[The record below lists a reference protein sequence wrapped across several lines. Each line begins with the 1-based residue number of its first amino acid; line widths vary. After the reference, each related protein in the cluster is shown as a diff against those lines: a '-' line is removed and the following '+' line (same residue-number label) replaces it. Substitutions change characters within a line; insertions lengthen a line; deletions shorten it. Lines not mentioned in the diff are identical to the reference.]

1 MDYIYGKLNNKV
13 KAVEYNGIDSDTAN
27 ITIDNSDKENRTI
40 KVDVIKTP
48 GTLTINNTN
57 GESVSFNGSIDE
69 NITIDSPTTEQYQEL
84 VTKVNDLE
92 NKKVSKLTLEQK
104 AGSIVYGRNNT
115 GTEEG
120 VNYRSTAQYGSDL
133 VYRNADGRAEIKD
146 PINPLDIVNKQ
157 YADDIIPVYDF
168 TTLDFTDVSEELR
181 DNGRVSIEIE
191 DETLKDYIKDIASHI
206 RNNKVALLKIPGIGP
221 NGYDASPLV
230 LMQSIQLLGMGV
242 YGLFGI
248 ICTETYRDSNTYD
261 VLKVRIDTNFDT
273 NTVHTFDITNADVE
287 MKKYVDKADEN
298 LAKVMPTDINV
309 DSNHNLILEHD
320 GVEITGQKKQVV
332 VPPVTYSVSPVA
344 YDTIFSFDSNSTYIL
359 GNNLLVGDLDIDT
372 TMQVQKGIYL
382 QSSVT
387 NPVLYIYNG
396 SNIYTT
402 YRTGSSGEAYITT
415 YNPIMKEQKY
425 TFAPNKSGIVAVMT
439 DLDTKVSKS
448 GDTINGNLTIN
459 GTLKPTTIASGEITT
474 DSGITILDE
483 SSITFKDTTTESTN
497 INTIWKDNGSNI
509 LQISGPLQVNDK
521 LTTDGIDSLE
531 DSTFNKNVIIKGNLS
546 VRGTTTTVD
555 TETLKV
561 KDNVIVTNSD
571 KNTLIDLSG
580 LAINTDETNTFG
592 IMYNPTS
599 NTVDLGLGT
608 ITTEGKFTFNE
619 NEGLPL
625 AIRDSNSSFT
635 QDHLI
640 SWSDDKN
647 KLTDSGID
655 KSKVAQTDKANV
667 FTNGG
672 NTFKGFIY
680 LENQANTSSLAMI
693 YQDYDNGTH
702 LRLASSSGYIDL
714 DTSESANVLT
724 DKNASKYLTNYAKLD
739 SKNTFTQAQTFSDS
753 ITVGKN
759 DTYDKIINFGSTDK
773 QIVVSGNS
781 PIITFKTLGTTTPI
795 YLTPYYDSEA
805 EIRLGGNIVLDS
817 ALKTIEGQSIYGI
830 GNVDLGLSNYA
841 KLDSNNTFNKDQIFN
856 SNISTKTIS
865 VKDSSS
871 IEFYP
876 SDYDDTVPTRYMQ
889 LSGDIDDST
898 FYFYNVDS
906 GTGMTLDIYT
916 EGKIITTANIA
927 ANVANKLDKVT
938 TVDTTK
944 LYMKNADGSQ
954 GMITLSQSAS
964 SDSVVHRDAYGK
976 AQVTTPTDSDSVKT
990 ITNVEY
996 VQNYVTNN
1004 SSKLTVTDNEDGT
1017 LTLNF

>member
-206 RNNKVALLKIPGIGP
+206 RNNKVVLLKIPGIGP

-332 VPPVTYSVSPVA
+332 VPPW
-344 YDTIFSFDSNSTYIL
+344 DF
-359 GNNLLVGDLDIDT
+359 
-372 TMQVQKGIYL
+372 
-382 QSSVT
+382 
-387 NPVLYIYNG
+387 
-396 SNIYTT
+396 
-402 YRTGSSGEAYITT
+402 TGSIFNLGSIGDEYKIQVGPVPGWDSQLSKDTLEFQYQANIFELNMKDNGEVHFKGSGDYQSGDSKDYDIVLP
-415 YNPIMKEQKY
+415 Y
-425 TFAPNKSGIVAVMT
+425 KSGTMALTSDV
-439 DLDTKVSKS
+439 DTKVSKS
-448 GDTINGNLTIN
+448 GDTIDGDLIV
-459 GTLKPTTIASGEITT
+459 SGEITT

-483 SSITFKDTTTESTN
+483 SCITFKDTTN

-531 DSTFNKNVIIKGNLS
+531 DSTFNKNVTIKGNLS
-546 VRGTTTTVD
+546 VSGTTTTVD

-571 KNTLIDLSG
+571 KNKLIDLSG

-672 NTFKGFIY
+672 NTFKGYIY

-906 GTGMTLDIYT
+906 GTGVTLDIYT

-954 GMITLSQSAS
+954 GMINLSQSAS
-964 SDSVVHRDAYGK
+964 SNSVVHRDTYGK
-976 AQVTTPTDSDSVKT
+976 AQITTPTDSDSVKT